1 MGRAKKKHNIIL
13 SWDKA
18 SANLLADGYN
28 VHYGARSIKHEVER
42 QVVSQL
48 ALAHETDQLTEV
60 EPSPAADKQ
69 EKTKLR
75 ITVKKQEKDDFID
88 LAEPFSNTSPLNE

>member
-1 MGRAKKKHNIIL
+1 
-13 SWDKA
+13 
-18 SANLLADGYN
+18 
-28 VHYGARSIKHEVER
+28 
-42 QVVSQL
+42 
-48 ALAHETDQLTEV
+48 V